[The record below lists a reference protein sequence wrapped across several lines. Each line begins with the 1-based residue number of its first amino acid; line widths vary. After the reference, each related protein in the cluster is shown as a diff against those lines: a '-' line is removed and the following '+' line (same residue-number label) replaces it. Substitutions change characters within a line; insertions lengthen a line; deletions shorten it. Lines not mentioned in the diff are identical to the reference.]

1 MGLNET
7 GEQKQMEP
15 LSMLI
20 TVVPD
25 AVVEAEKRVGV
36 PQSETEEV
44 SFLTAVKSV
53 AVTAAMTAAKA
64 SFGFGV
70 VSLGE
75 IAIRGIVAARK
86 RALSEGLDVQ
96 MVGAQEA
103 KGLLFP
109 PGHPQA
115 KVVYMQ
121 HPANRLSYYPVASFH
136 RHVFEH
142 KFSEALLLL
151 GALGANEINVQH
163 VKGWS
168 REFSG
173 EMVVPIPPSAGNGQ
187 VAASVGS
194 HASTGENLL
203 FHASLSGS
211 DTPVMI
217 QDPVWFPH
225 ESTWQAV
232 AKLRLDYGLDVFS
245 LTLNYE
251 EDYQVNANL
260 SAAIEG
266 AGFKIGGDF
275 KKHLSTVWTMS
286 GHFGAKHRD

>member
-1 MGLNET
+1 MDPLN
-7 GEQKQMEP
+7 
-15 LSMLI
+15 MLI

-44 SFLTAVKSV
+44 TFLATVKKV
-53 AVTAAMTAAKA
+53 AVAAAMTAAKTT
-64 SFGFGV
+64 FGFGV
-70 VSLGE
+70 ISLGE
-75 IAIRGIVAARK
+75 MAIGAIVEARK

-96 MVGAQEA
+96 MVGYQEA

-121 HPANRLSYYPVASFH
+121 HPANPRLYYPIATFH

-151 GALGANEINVQH
+151 GALGANDINVQR
-163 VKGWS
+163 VKGWT
-168 REFSG
+168 REFAG
-173 EMVVPIPPSAGNGQ
+173 ELSVPIPPSAVSGQ
-187 VAASVGS
+187 MGASG
-194 HASTGENLL
+194 ASQAHTSENLL

-211 DTPVMI
+211 DTPAMI
-217 QDPVWFPH
+217 SDPVWFPH

-232 AKLRLDYGLDVFS
+232 AKLRLDHGLDVFS

-251 EDYQVNANL
+251 EDYLVNGSL
-260 SAAIEG
+260 TAAIEG
-266 AGFKIGGDF
+266 AGFKLGGEF
-275 KKHLSTVWTMS
+275 KKHISTVWTLS
-286 GHFGAKHRD
+286 GHFGARRKD

>member
-1 MGLNET
+1 
-7 GEQKQMEP
+7 MEA
-15 LSMLI
+15 LSTLI

-25 AVVEAEKRVGV
+25 AVVEAAKRVGV

-75 IAIRGIVAARK
+75 IAIRGIVEARK

-121 HPANRLSYYPVASFH
+121 HPANRLSYYPVATFH

-163 VKGWS
+163 VKGWT
-168 REFSG
+168 REFAG
-173 EMVVPIPPSAGNGQ
+173 EMSVPIPPSAGNGQ
-187 VAASVGS
+187 IGASV
-194 HASTGENLL
+194 ASQARTRENLL

-211 DTPVMI
+211 DTPAMI
-217 QDPVWFPH
+217 SDPIWFPH

-232 AKLRLDYGLDVFS
+232 AKLRLEHGLDVFS

-260 SAAIEG
+260 AAAIEG
-266 AGFKIGGDF
+266 AGFKLGGEF

-286 GHFGAKHRD
+286 GHFGAKRQD

>member
-1 MGLNET
+1 
-7 GEQKQMEP
+7 
-15 LSMLI
+15 MLI

-36 PQSETEEV
+36 PQSETEEAT
-44 SFLTAVKSV
+44 FLDAVKNM

-75 IAIRGIVAARK
+75 IAIRSVVVARR
-86 RALSEGLDVQ
+86 RALSEGLNVQ
-96 MVGAQEA
+96 MVGFQEA

-121 HPANRLSYYPVASFH
+121 HPANRLLYYPVASFH
-136 RHVFEH
+136 RYVFEH

-163 VKGWS
+163 IKGWARDFAS
-168 REFSG
+168 
-173 EMVVPIPPSAGNGQ
+173 EMSVPIPPSVGNGQ
-187 VAASVGS
+187 IGASAS
-194 HASTGENLL
+194 AHARTGENLL
-203 FHASLSGS
+203 FHASLRGS

-217 QDPVWFPH
+217 SGPIWFPH
-225 ESTWQAV
+225 ESMWQAV
-232 AKLRLDYGLDVFS
+232 AKLRLDHGLDVFS

-260 SAAIEG
+260 TAAIEG
-266 AGFKIGGDF
+266 VGFKLGGEF
-275 KKHLSTVWTMS
+275 KKHISTVWTMS
-286 GHFGAKHRD
+286 GHFGARRQD

>member
-1 MGLNET
+1 M
-7 GEQKQMEP
+7 EQ

-44 SFLTAVKSV
+44 TFLATVKKV
-53 AVTAAMTAAKA
+53 AVTAAMTAAKTT
-64 SFGFGV
+64 FGFGV
-70 VSLGE
+70 ISLGE
-75 IAIRGIVAARK
+75 LAIGAIMEARK

-96 MVGAQEA
+96 MVGFQEA

-121 HPANRLSYYPVASFH
+121 HPANQLLYYPVATFH

-151 GALGANEINVQH
+151 GALGANEISVQH
-163 VKGWS
+163 VKGWN
-168 REFSG
+168 REFAG
-173 EMVVPIPPSAGNGQ
+173 EMSVPLPPSVGKGQ
-187 VAASVGS
+187 IGAS
-194 HASTGENLL
+194 ASSQARTGENLL
-203 FHASLSGS
+203 FHASLRGS
-211 DTPVMI
+211 DTPAMFS
-217 QDPVWFPH
+217 DPVWFPH

-232 AKLRLDYGLDVFS
+232 AKLRLDHGLDVFS

-260 SAAIEG
+260 TAAIEG
-266 AGFKIGGDF
+266 AGFKLGGEF

-286 GHFGAKHRD
+286 GHFGAKRQD